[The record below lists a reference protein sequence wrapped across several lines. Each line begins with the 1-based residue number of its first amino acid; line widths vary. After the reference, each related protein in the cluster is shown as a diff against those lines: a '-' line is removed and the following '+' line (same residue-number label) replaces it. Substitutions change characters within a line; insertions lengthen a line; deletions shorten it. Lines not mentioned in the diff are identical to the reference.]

1 LRSESECQLLLG
13 IPFLGIRSIAHRF
26 VTLIERQKDIQE
38 PVESHTN
45 SSVSAPIPYYIS
57 ETKSDMRGIKPGW
70 YAIEDDGTLYS
81 GPFSSFE
88 ECVKRIAEPTNGTLA
103 S

>member
-1 LRSESECQLLLG
+1 M
-13 IPFLGIRSIAHRF
+13 
-26 VTLIERQKDIQE
+26 QE

-70 YAIEDDGTLYS
+70 YAIEDDTARSILDLFPASRNASRESLSLPTGRGVLNRNEA
-81 GPFSSFE
+81 GP
-88 ECVKRIAEPTNGTLA
+88 KRVSIDIRR
-103 S
+103 

>member
-1 LRSESECQLLLG
+1 M
-13 IPFLGIRSIAHRF
+13 
-26 VTLIERQKDIQE
+26 QE
-38 PVESHTN
+38 PGESHTN
-45 SSVSAPIPYYIS
+45 SSVRATIPYYIS
-57 ETKSDMRGIKPGW
+57 EPKSDMRGIKAGW

-88 ECVKRIAEPTNGTLA
+88 ECADRIAQPTNGTLA

>member
-1 LRSESECQLLLG
+1 M
-13 IPFLGIRSIAHRF
+13 
-26 VTLIERQKDIQE
+26 QE
-38 PVESHTN
+38 PGESHTN
-45 SSVSAPIPYYIS
+45 SSVRAIVPHYIS
-57 ETKSDMRGIKPGW
+57 ETKSDMRAVNAGW

-88 ECVKRIAEPTNGTLA
+88 ECVNRIALPTNGMLA

>member
-1 LRSESECQLLLG
+1 M
-13 IPFLGIRSIAHRF
+13 
-26 VTLIERQKDIQE
+26 QE

-70 YAIEDDGTLYS
+70 YAIEDIRHALFWT
-81 GPFSSFE
+81 FSSFE
-88 ECVKRIAEPTNGTLA
+88 ECVKRIVEPTNGTLA

>member
-1 LRSESECQLLLG
+1 MFWSD
-13 IPFLGIRSIAHRF
+13 IRSIAHR
-26 VTLIERQKDIQE
+26 IPHSHEKAKAMQE
-38 PVESHTN
+38 PGESHTN
-45 SSVSAPIPYYIS
+45 SSVKATIPYYIS
-57 ETKSDMRGIKPGW
+57 EAKSDMRGIKAGW

-88 ECVKRIAEPTNGTLA
+88 ECVDRIAQPTNGTLA

>member
-26 VTLIERQKDIQE
+26 VTLIERQKDMQE

-70 YAIEDDGTLYS
+70 YAIEDDTARSILDLFQLRGMRQ
-81 GPFSSFE
+81 E
-88 ECVKRIAEPTNGTLA
+88 NR
-103 S
+103 

>member
-1 LRSESECQLLLG
+1 M
-13 IPFLGIRSIAHRF
+13 
-26 VTLIERQKDIQE
+26 QE

-70 YAIEDDGTLYS
+70 YAIEDDTARSILDLFPASRNASRESLSLPTGRWRLKSQRGGTEARLY
-81 GPFSSFE
+81 
-88 ECVKRIAEPTNGTLA
+88 RHPTLGRRRESTQNRPLKD
-103 S
+103 